1 MERNESN
8 YNGQESRISHFYR
21 KFRLPIRGVFVLAAQ
36 YVDIMTPRL
45 LLLLRLRLPGLDPA
59 PTSHLTGTAGIR
71 EIREEALE
79 VRRHQSQG
87 WGGPCPH
94 IGCPQSV
101 SQSYLVIFS
110 MSYILNLT
118 QKRP

>member
-1 MERNESN
+1 M
-8 YNGQESRISHFYR
+8 
-21 KFRLPIRGVFVLAAQ
+21 LAAQ

-87 WGGPCPH
+87 WVVLVLILVVLSQFRSH
-94 IGCPQSV
+94 I
-101 SQSYLVIFS
+101 
-110 MSYILNLT
+110 
-118 QKRP
+118 